1 MRSCVTQRAI
11 IFQLFEIRFFFIWFG
26 SLCQPPYCND
36 MGCTDTSTSTEDL
49 SASQES
55 NITTIWNAHNSEL
68 IKTKRYNCRVYI
80 TDLIGSTWFYWCL
93 AFSFRRDPLTTM
105 PFEKKWKLSVTWSQS
120 LQRDNISSFSRY
132 SSGLGRHNLKGQY
145 RI

>member
-36 MGCTDTSTSTEDL
+36 MGCTDTSTEDL
-49 SASQES
+49 SASQEC

-105 PFEKKWKLSVTWSQS
+105 PFGKKNENSQS
-120 LQRDNISSFSRY
+120 REASPYKEIIFPLSADILP
-132 SSGLGRHNLKGQY
+132 G
-145 RI
+145 